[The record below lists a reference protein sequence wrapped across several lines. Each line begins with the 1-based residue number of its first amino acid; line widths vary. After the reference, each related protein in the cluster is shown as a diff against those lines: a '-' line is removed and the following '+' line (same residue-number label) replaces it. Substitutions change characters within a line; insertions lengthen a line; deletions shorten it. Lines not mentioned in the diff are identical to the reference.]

1 MRHSLKVSFFVLL
14 ASASNWL
21 FAGTAVFAEHRD
33 TWIEI
38 RAPHFTVLTNAG
50 EHDGRRVAR
59 QFEDIRGMFEQ
70 SFPKLRV
77 DFGKPT
83 IVFAL
88 KNEDSL
94 KLFMPSYGQN
104 KNAMKIAG
112 LYKVAYDK
120 NYAIIRTDVTGTGAN
135 EFHALYHEYAHGIFR
150 LNYRGMPLWLEE
162 GLAEYWGNSQ
172 IENKEARVGLVDV
185 RQIRYL
191 QQNRLLPIQTLVT
204 LDGTSPLYNTQDHA
218 GLFYAES
225 WLVVHYFQNSEGQ
238 RGKGGLDKFLAA
250 LQTSDDPIEAAKQAF
265 GDLKKL
271 DENLDLYAR
280 QQLYTGQRVALKLTI
295 SEKDF
300 PARALSPAEGMI
312 AEAGYLLR
320 SGHQGE
326 ALTLLHEAESLD
338 GKAPGLHDSLGY
350 YHFLRA
356 DYENAGKEF
365 DQALAANP
373 GDAPVYL
380 YRALMLLR
388 KKGYSQE
395 TTPEIRTDLERTIAL
410 MPDFAAAHAFLCI
423 AYSQMQE
430 TKPKAAVEA
439 RRAMELEPGNLAY
452 YIDLGKAFLANGQNE
467 DAKKIAD
474 RALKVAT
481 LPRDRNMANAFLRQ
495 VQGKQNPSAQ
505 ASTLAEASDPVTGE
519 SGSAP
524 AAAQPAKEAVHA
536 NGQISELL
544 CGHPP
549 EVLFTLSG
557 SNEST
562 LLRVRD
568 IGKIEIYDGGAAS
581 TAMTMP
587 CTKWR
592 DRKASVVYEH
602 SADGPAQGEV
612 KRIDLE

>member
-1 MRHSLKVSFFVLL
+1 
-14 ASASNWL
+14 
-21 FAGTAVFAEHRD
+21 
-33 TWIEI
+33 
-38 RAPHFTVLTNAG
+38 
-50 EHDGRRVAR
+50 
-59 QFEDIRGMFEQ
+59 
-70 SFPKLRV
+70 
-77 DFGKPT
+77 
-83 IVFAL
+83 
-88 KNEDSL
+88 
-94 KLFMPSYGQN
+94 
-104 KNAMKIAG
+104 
-112 LYKVAYDK
+112 
-120 NYAIIRTDVTGTGAN
+120 
-135 EFHALYHEYAHGIFR
+135 
-150 LNYRGMPLWLEE
+150 
-162 GLAEYWGNSQ
+162 
-172 IENKEARVGLVDV
+172 
-185 RQIRYL
+185 
-191 QQNRLLPIQTLVT
+191 
-204 LDGTSPLYNTQDHA
+204 
-218 GLFYAES
+218 
-225 WLVVHYFQNSEGQ
+225 
-238 RGKGGLDKFLAA
+238 
-250 LQTSDDPIEAAKQAF
+250 
-265 GDLKKL
+265 
-271 DENLDLYAR
+271 
-280 QQLYTGQRVALKLTI
+280 
-295 SEKDF
+295 
-300 PARALSPAEGMI
+300 
-312 AEAGYLLR
+312 
-320 SGHQGE
+320 
-326 ALTLLHEAESLD
+326 
-338 GKAPGLHDSLGY
+338 
-350 YHFLRA
+350 
-356 DYENAGKEF
+356 
-365 DQALAANP
+365 
-373 GDAPVYL
+373 
-380 YRALMLLR
+380 MLLR

-395 TTPEIRTDLERTIAL
+395 TMPEIRTDLERTIAL